1 MNTEDVLNRFN
12 QAFLT
17 HQPDLLTELIAPGCR
32 IERIEPTADGLV
44 VEGREACLAVWQA
57 QAANRDAR
65 FALEDVVVMG
75 ELGLIFWE
83 YRSGPAQAQV
93 SRGLN
98 VMRVR
103 GGQVVEGRGYRKGK
117 L

>member
-1 MNTEDVLNRFN
+1 MNTADVLQRFN

-17 HQPDLLTELIAPGCR
+17 HAPSLLPDLIAPECR
-32 IERIEPTADGLV
+32 VERIQPTADGFV
-44 VEGREACLAVWQA
+44 VEGREACLAIWQA

-65 FALEDVVVMG
+65 FAVEEVVVMG

-83 YRSGPAQAQV
+83 YRSGPGLANI

-103 GGQVVEGRGYRKGK
+103 DGQVVEGRGYAKAK
-117 L
+117 A